1 MINFVFILPSLL
13 LAILLMSFSGQS
25 MIGLIIVLVFT
36 GWRSYAKTS
45 ERRNEKN
52 YGLVLLLEGAKALG
66 ASKVRILLKIILA

>member
-36 GWRSYAKTS
+36 GWPSYAKSAEVKRKELWVFVT
-45 ERRNEKN
+45 
-52 YGLVLLLEGAKALG
+52 
-66 ASKVRILLKIILA
+66 